1 MPDFIH
7 LRGFSSYSLLESAL
21 KIPDLAAYCQHYK
34 MPAFGL
40 CDKHNMCGAVEFSQA
55 FTKAGLQP
63 ILGLTLQIAL
73 HDNENTS
80 HHNGTDGAGLGLIAK
95 DETGYRHLSALSTEY
110 YLNGREP
117 ITLKRLCEA
126 HQGLIV
132 LTGGHDGL
140 LNHLLQQNP
149 DDAEQ
154 MLAQL
159 KNAFGTRLYVEL
171 TRHGEPLEKKL
182 EPKLLDIATAYRLPL
197 VATNHCYYR
206 GKNHHA
212 GWRVL
217 QNIGTGGHYTSD
229 GNAGSDEYGEH
240 YLKSPD
246 EMQKLFADLPD
257 ALENTVHLA
266 QRCNFLM
273 QEQKPLL
280 PTYHDLGVSDAT
292 NETSQ
297 TEGDYLIGLSEK
309 GLASRL
315 ENYVFPRFAKN
326 KQSELQKQYYD
337 RLHYELGIIIDKGF
351 VGYFLI
357 VENFIRWAKQ
367 NNIPVGPSRG
377 SGGGSL
383 VAWTLDI
390 IDLDP
395 LRWGLLFE
403 RFLNPERVS
412 MPDFDID
419 FCQDRRGE
427 VINYVRETY
436 GEEQVAQIITFGTLK
451 PRACVRDVGRVMGL
465 PYPVV
470 DRISKLIPDFCSHI
484 APLLEDGKEK
494 IEALQTMYREDSQ
507 IRILLDFSKQLE
519 GLYRHASTHAAGVVI
534 ANQKLVDIVPLYH
547 DGNAENLPATQFSMK
562 YAEFAGLVKF
572 DFLGLRT
579 LTVLQKA
586 TQMIKQNHDVD
597 VDINAIKLDE
607 PEIYKMLAQGDSFG
621 VFQFESSGMRDVL
634 RNMQP
639 DRLEDLIAGVA
650 LYRPGPME
658 NIPIYNARKNGKAE
672 VRYLHPLLEPVLK
685 ETYGIPVYQEQVMQM
700 AEHLAGYSLGAAD
713 RLRRAMGKKIPE
725 EMKAER
731 EHFIN
736 GAAKHHNIGKAQA
749 EQIFNEMDAFAGYG
763 FNKSHAAGYAIVAY
777 QTAWLKC
784 FYPPEYYA
792 AMLTYEMHSTDKI
805 AHYRTQIEQ
814 QGILFLP
821 PDINKSDAGFKAET
835 DAANKD
841 EKKIYL
847 RYALAALKNAG
858 GDVMNGIITERNKNG
873 DYESLIDFA
882 ERNCDLRIGRRALET
897 MCKAGV
903 FDSLVAHRAQS
914 FEAIPLMIAHAAA
927 CLAQRDSTQNNL
939 FFDAQNANPPPPTL
953 PEIEAWTHHEMLNHE
968 LDAVGFYISDH
979 PLNPY
984 GDILQRLNVL
994 QAKDIDGK
1002 KGLVTLC
1009 GIPNSIRKINSR
1021 TGKRMAFVTFSDIS
1035 GQFEL
1040 TLFEEQI
1047 NSHRDLL
1054 EGKAPLLIKAEIR
1067 YQTDMQGQEK
1077 MRLRFIELSLLDDGL
1092 AENIH
1097 QITLTC
1103 AEPKWLQMVSN
1114 ILSNHGQ
1121 KGSGKIMLKLPVGD
1135 KMVTLKLAEQY
1146 NLSPGLLNAFRSTP
1160 NIDVN
1165 SR

>member
-21 KIPDLAAYCQHYK
+21 KISDLADYCQHYK

-40 CDKHNMCGAVEFSQA
+40 CDKHNMCGAVEFSKA

-73 HDNENTS
+73 NDDASSDNHQHSTNS
-80 HHNGTDGAGLGLIAK
+80 ASLGLIAK

-110 YLNGREP
+110 YLNGRNP
-117 ITLKRLCEA
+117 IALQRLCEA
-126 HQGLIV
+126 NQGLIV
-132 LTGGHDGL
+132 LTGGQDGL
-140 LNHLLQQNP
+140 LNHLLQCNP

-159 KNAFGTRLYVEL
+159 KNAFDTRLYVEL
-171 TRHGEPLEKKL
+171 TRHGDPQEKKT
-182 EPKLLDIATAYRLPL
+182 EPKLLNIAAAYRLPL
-197 VATNHCYYR
+197 LATNHCYYR
-206 GKNHHA
+206 NKNHHA

-217 QNIGTGGHYTSD
+217 QNIGTGGHYIND
-229 GNAGSDEYGEH
+229 GSDEYGEH
-240 YLKSPD
+240 YLKSPAD
-246 EMQKLFADLPD
+246 MQVLFADLPD

-266 QRCNFLM
+266 QRCSFLM
-273 QEQKPLL
+273 QEKKPLL
-280 PTYHDLGVSDAT
+280 PTYHDFGEG
-292 NETSQ
+292 NESQ
-297 TEGDYLIGLSEK
+297 AESDYLTNLSEK
-309 GLASRL
+309 GLTARL

-326 KQSELQKQYYD
+326 KHGELKKQYYD
-337 RLHYELGIIIDKGF
+337 RLHYELDIILDKGF
-351 VGYFLI
+351 AGYFLI

-367 NNIPVGPSRG
+367 QGIPVGPGRG
-377 SGGGSL
+377 SGGGSV
-383 VAWTLDI
+383 VAWALDI

-395 LRWGLLFE
+395 IRWGLLFE

-436 GEEQVAQIITFGTLK
+436 GDEQVAQIITFGTLK

-484 APLLEDGKEK
+484 APLLQDGKEK
-494 IEALQTMYREDSQ
+494 IEALQIMYRDDSQ
-507 IRILLDFSKQLE
+507 IRVLLDFTKQLE

-547 DGNAENLPATQFSMK
+547 DGNEDNLPATQFSMK
-562 YAEFAGLVKF
+562 HAEFAGLVKF

-579 LTVLQKA
+579 LSVLQKA
-586 TQMIKQNHDVD
+586 AQMIKQNHDVD
-597 VDINAIKLDE
+597 IDISAITFDA

-700 AEHLAGYSLGAAD
+700 AEQLAGYSLGAAD
-713 RLRRAMGKKIPE
+713 RLRSAMGKKIPE

-763 FNKSHAAGYAIVAY
+763 FNKSHAAAYAIVAY
-777 QTAWLKC
+777 QTAWLKY

-805 AHYRTQIEQ
+805 SHYRTQIEQ

-821 PDINKSDAGFKAET
+821 SDINKSDAGFKAEMG
-835 DAANKD
+835 DENKV
-841 EKKIYL
+841 YL

-858 GDVMNGIITERNKNG
+858 EDVMNGIITERAKNG
-873 DYESLIDFA
+873 DYTSLIDFA

-939 FFDAQNANPPPPTL
+939 FFDAQNANPPPPAL
-953 PEIEAWTHHEMLNHE
+953 PEVEEWTHHEMLNHE

-1009 GIPNSIRKINSR
+1009 GIPNSMRKINSR
-1021 TGKRMAFVTFSDIS
+1021 TGKKMAFVTFSDIS

-1067 YQTDMQGQEK
+1067 YQSDMQGQEK

-1097 QITLTC
+1097 QITLIC
-1103 AEPKWLQMVSN
+1103 AEPKWLQMVHN
-1114 ILSNHGQ
+1114 ILQNHGQ
-1121 KGSGKIMLKLPVGD
+1121 KGSGKIMLKLPVDD
-1135 KMVTLKLAEQY
+1135 KMVILKLAEQY

-1160 NIDVN
+1160 HIDVHT
-1165 SR
+1165 S